1 MSTLAASHRLSATA
15 LRRALNG
22 APLWSVAV
30 VTCIAALV
38 LAPLFSLVRIA
49 AQGEA
54 TLWAQVTA
62 DILPAALLDTGLL
75 LGGVALLTGIV
86 GIGAAWLVTAH
97 RFPGHR
103 ILAALLPL
111 PLAVPTYITAYIYVE
126 IFDAA
131 GPVQMALRSLMG
143 WSSRGDYWFP
153 EIRSVYG
160 CVFVMSAVLYPY
172 VYLAAR
178 LMFLTQSASM
188 IEVARTLGASRYT
201 LFRAIAIPLARPAL
215 AVGLSLALLES
226 LNDIGA
232 SEYLG
237 VRTLTVSIFTTW
249 LNRGSLAGAAQIA
262 CVMLAIVLALIV
274 MERRG
279 RRDRRYALSTR
290 RPRVT
295 QPVDLSGRQ
304 RWLATLFCA
313 LPVVMGFVLPIA
325 FLLREVFRRG
335 LAEQIDEAFV
345 GHLLTTVGLSG
356 AATIATLAFGIVL
369 VTASRLARLRLT
381 KAALAIAGIGY
392 AVPGTVLALGL
403 LTPLVALDT
412 SLGSLWRA
420 LTGERIGLVLMGS
433 AGGIVIAYLIRFLP
447 IATGSLSAGLERV
460 STGIEDAGRI
470 LGARPRELVLKI
482 QIPLLRPALAS
493 AALLVFVD
501 CIKELSATLLLRP
514 LNTETLATLVYGH
527 ASRGAFE
534 DGSLAALVIVLV
546 GLAPVIQ
553 LVRSAETGPGKAG
566 SAGSRGGTMPS
577 FRAGAEKSAPQAP
590 KTVSFRAPLSRP
602 RNDMAIFPTRRSSA
616 RSAAPP

>member
-1 MSTLAASHRLSATA
+1 MSTLALTHRFSTTS

-30 VTCIAALV
+30 VVAVAALV
-38 LAPLFSLVRIA
+38 LAPLVSLVRIA

-54 TLWAQVTA
+54 TLWAQVTV
-62 DILPAALLDTGLL
+62 DVLPAALMDTGMLL
-75 LGGVALLTGIV
+75 AGVALLTGVV

-97 RFPGHR
+97 RFPGR
-103 ILAALLPL
+103 RALAALLPL

-126 IFDAA
+126 IFDSA
-131 GPVQMALRSLMG
+131 GPVQMGLRSLMG
-143 WSSRGDYWFP
+143 WTSRGDYWFP

-160 CVFVMSAVLYPY
+160 CIFVMSAVLYPY

-178 LMFLTQSASM
+178 VMFLTQSASM
-188 IEVARTLGASRYT
+188 IEVARTLGASRFK

-215 AVGLSLALLES
+215 AVGLSLALLEA

-262 CVMLAIVLALIV
+262 CVMLAFVIVLIAL
-274 MERRG
+274 ERRG
-279 RRDRRYALSTR
+279 RRDRRYSLSTR

-295 QPVDLSGRQ
+295 QPVNLTGHQ

-313 LPVVMGFVLPIA
+313 VPVLMGFALPVA
-325 FLLREVFRRG
+325 FLVREVLRRG
-335 LAEQIDEAFV
+335 LSAQVDNAFLN
-345 GHLLTTVGLSG
+345 HLLTTIGLSA
-356 AATIATLAFGIVL
+356 AATVATLAFGIVL

-381 KAALAIAGIGY
+381 KTALAVAGIGY

-403 LTPLVALDT
+403 LTPLVAIDT
-412 SLGSLWRA
+412 GIGSLWRA
-420 LTGERIGLVLMGS
+420 LTGERVGLILMGS
-433 AGGIVIAYLIRFLP
+433 AAGIVIAYLIRFLP
-447 IATGSLSAGLERV
+447 IATGSLTAGLERV
-460 STGIEDAGRI
+460 SPGLEDAGRI
-470 LGARPRELVLKI
+470 LGARPRELVTRI

-546 GLAPVIQ
+546 GLLPVIQ
-553 LVRSAETGPGKAG
+553 LVRSAEAGPKKAG
-566 SAGSRGGTMPS
+566 G
-577 FRAGAEKSAPQAP
+577 
-590 KTVSFRAPLSRP
+590 
-602 RNDMAIFPTRRSSA
+602 SSA
-616 RSAAPP
+616 S

>member
-1 MSTLAASHRLSATA
+1 MSTLALTQRFSTTA

-22 APLWSVAV
+22 APLWSVAIV
-30 VTCIAALV
+30 IGIALLV
-38 LAPLFSLVRIA
+38 LAPLASLMRIA
-49 AQGEA
+49 AQGKA

-62 DILPAALLDTGLL
+62 DILPAALLDTGML
-75 LGGVALLTGIV
+75 LGGVALLAGTI
-86 GIGAAWLVTAH
+86 GIGTAWLVTAH
-97 RFPGHR
+97 RFPGR
-103 ILAALLPL
+103 RALSVLLPL

-131 GPVQMALRSLMG
+131 GPVQMGLRSLMG
-143 WSSRGDYWFP
+143 WTSRGQYWFP

-160 CVFVMSAVLYPY
+160 CIFVMSAVLYPY

-188 IEVARTLGASRYT
+188 IEVARTLGASRFK

-215 AVGLSLALLES
+215 AVGLSLVLLEA

-262 CVMLAIVLALIV
+262 CVMLALVIGLIV
-274 MERRG
+274 IERHG

-295 QPVDLSGRQ
+295 QPVDLSGRA
-304 RWLATLFCA
+304 RWLATVFCA
-313 LPVVMGFVLPIA
+313 FPVLMGFVLPIGFLIREVSRRGFAEQVDDA
-325 FLLREVFRRG
+325 FL
-335 LAEQIDEAFV
+335 
-345 GHLLTTVGLSG
+345 GHLLTTIGLSG
-356 AATIATLAFGIVL
+356 AATVATLAFGIVL
-369 VTASRLARLRLT
+369 VTASRLARLHVT
-381 KAALAIAGIGY
+381 KIALAIAGIGY

-403 LTPLVALDT
+403 LTPLVAID
-412 SLGSLWRA
+412 SGLGTLWRT
-420 LTGERIGLVLMGS
+420 LTGERIGLILMGS

-447 IATGSLSAGLERV
+447 IATGSLSAGLDRV

-546 GLAPVIQ
+546 GLLPVIQ
-553 LVRSAETGPGKAG
+553 LVRSAEARPKKV
-566 SAGSRGGTMPS
+566 
-577 FRAGAEKSAPQAP
+577 AGASP
-590 KTVSFRAPLSRP
+590 SGS
-602 RNDMAIFPTRRSSA
+602 
-616 RSAAPP
+616 

>member
-1 MSTLAASHRLSATA
+1 MNTLALSHRFSATS

-30 VTCIAALV
+30 VIGVAALV
-38 LAPLFSLVRIA
+38 LAPLVSLLHIA

-62 DILPAALLDTGLL
+62 DILPAALLDTGML
-75 LGGVALLTGIV
+75 LGGVAILAGSV
-86 GIGAAWLVTAH
+86 GIGTAWLVTAH
-97 RFPGHR
+97 RFPGR
-103 ILAALLPL
+103 ALLSALLPL

-131 GPVQMALRSLMG
+131 GPVQMGLRSLMG
-143 WSSRGDYWFP
+143 WTSRADYWFP

-160 CVFVMSAVLYPY
+160 CIFVMSAVLYPY

-178 LMFLTQSASM
+178 VMFLTQSASM
-188 IEVARTLGASRYT
+188 IEVARTLGASRFK

-215 AVGLSLALLES
+215 AVGLSLVLLEA

-262 CVMLAIVLALIV
+262 CVMLALVIALIFI
-274 MERRG
+274 ERYG

-295 QPVDLSGRQ
+295 QPVDLSAGSG
-304 RWLATLFCA
+304 WLATLFCA
-313 LPVVMGFVLPIA
+313 LPVLMGFILPVA
-325 FLLREVFRRG
+325 FLLREVARRS
-335 LAEQIDEAFV
+335 LSEQIDDAFLT
-345 GHLLTTVGLSG
+345 HLLTTIGLSS
-356 AATIATLAFGIVL
+356 AATVAALAFGIVL
-369 VTASRLARLRLT
+369 VTASRLARLHLT
-381 KAALAIAGIGY
+381 KVALAVAGIGY

-403 LTPLVALDT
+403 LTPLVAIDT
-412 SLGSLWRA
+412 GLGVLWKA
-420 LTGERIGLVLMGS
+420 LTGERVGLILMGS

-447 IATGSLSAGLERV
+447 IATGSLSAGLDRV

-546 GLAPVIQ
+546 GLVPVIQ
-553 LVRSAETGPGKAG
+553 LVRSAEARPKAA
-566 SAGSRGGTMPS
+566 SASP
-577 FRAGAEKSAPQAP
+577 
-590 KTVSFRAPLSRP
+590 
-602 RNDMAIFPTRRSSA
+602 
-616 RSAAPP
+616 

>member
-1 MSTLAASHRLSATA
+1 MSTIASAQPLPLTT

-30 VTCIAALV
+30 VVSIAVLV
-38 LAPLFSLVRIA
+38 LAPLVSLLRIA

-62 DILPAALLDTGLL
+62 DVLPAALLDTGMLL
-75 LGGVALLTGIV
+75 AGVAILAGTV
-86 GIGAAWLVTAH
+86 GIGTAWLVTAH
-97 RFPGHR
+97 RFPGR
-103 ILAALLPL
+103 RVLAAMLPL

-131 GPVQMALRSLMG
+131 GPVQMGLRSLMG
-143 WSSRGDYWFP
+143 WTSRGDYWFP

-160 CVFVMSAVLYPY
+160 CIFVMSAVLYPY

-178 LMFLTQSASM
+178 VMFLTQSASM
-188 IEVARTLGASRYT
+188 IEVARTLGASRLR
-201 LFRAIAIPLARPAL
+201 LFRVIAIPLARPAL
-215 AVGLSLALLES
+215 AVGLSLALLEA

-262 CVMLAIVLALIV
+262 CVMLAIVIGLIAI
-274 MERRG
+274 ERYG
-279 RRDRRYALSTR
+279 RRERRYALSTR

-295 QPVDLSGRQ
+295 QPVRLSGGAG
-304 RWLATLFCA
+304 WLATLFCA
-313 LPVVMGFVLPIA
+313 LPVLMGFLLPISFLAREVLRRGFAEQVDDA
-325 FLLREVFRRG
+325 FLN
-335 LAEQIDEAFV
+335 
-345 GHLLTTVGLSG
+345 HLLTTIGLSG
-356 AATIATLAFGIVL
+356 AATVATLAFGIVL
-369 VTASRLARLRLT
+369 VTASRLARLHLT
-381 KAALAIAGIGY
+381 KIALAIAGIGY

-403 LTPLVALDT
+403 LTPLVAIDT
-412 SLGSLWRA
+412 SLGTLWQM
-420 LTGERIGLVLMGS
+420 LTGERVGLILMGS
-433 AGGIVIAYLIRFLP
+433 AGGIVIAYLVRFLP
-447 IATGSLSAGLERV
+447 IATGSLSAGLARV
-460 STGIEDAGRI
+460 SPGIEDAGRI
-470 LGARPRELVLKI
+470 LGAKPRELVLRI

-546 GLAPVIQ
+546 GLLPVIQ
-553 LVRSAETGPGKAG
+553 LVRSAEAGPKKAASTSPSG
-566 SAGSRGGTMPS
+566 S
-577 FRAGAEKSAPQAP
+577 
-590 KTVSFRAPLSRP
+590 
-602 RNDMAIFPTRRSSA
+602 
-616 RSAAPP
+616 